1 MKNILSALFIV
12 WWCTMLPDIL
22 SSRDIPEMLGRLI
35 GTLLITLLPAMLL
48 MRSSEKESKRKT
60 GNSANEQPV
69 TTFRKVRKIIG
80 KTLLVL
86 GIILVS
92 FGIITD
98 LIFGTP
104 QQRAERWHERAAFK
118 ESIQR
123 ADKDCPIPVAMG
135 HGAVAGIRLEGDY
148 LTYYL
153 AFDSLIGS
161 PVTKMFDNEKMKAG
175 YVLIFSAINAQ
186 GGNKGDVFMKEL
198 IKLEYG
204 IRIMINGE
212 AMCVI
217 SPDEVKDLWEKHDYD
232 PHEAVYNMMVI
243 SLEMGGVTFPVAL
256 DESTIWTSVELE
268 GENIVLTYD
277 VDEDIFS
284 IDEFNT
290 DKEKAAVMKEG
301 IMEGLLNSIDNS
313 FLDMFKVSHTGLIYR
328 WYGDRSHK
336 EFEIRIPSY
345 EIQYRVPTPDG
356 LNIQ

>member
-1 MKNILSALFIV
+1 
-12 WWCTMLPDIL
+12 MLPDIL
-22 SSRDIPEMLGRLI
+22 SSRDIPETLGRLI

-123 ADKDCPIPVAMG
+123 ADKDCPIPTAMG
-135 HGAVAGIRLEGDY
+135 HGAVAGIKIEGDY

-153 AFDSLIGS
+153 AFDSLVGGHA
-161 PVTKMFDNEKMKAG
+161 TKIFDNEKMKAG
-175 YVLIFSAINAQ
+175 FVLIFSAINAQ

-204 IRIMINGE
+204 IRIKINGE

-217 SPDEVKDLWEKHDYD
+217 SADEVKDLWEKHNYD
-232 PHEAVYNMMVI
+232 PHEALYNMIVI
-243 SLEMGGVTFPVAL
+243 SSEIEGTTLPMEVNEGM
-256 DESTIWTSVELE
+256 IWTSIELE
-268 GENIVLTYD
+268 GANIVFTYK
-277 VDEDIFS
+277 VDEDIYS
-284 IDEFNT
+284 IDELNSDEET
-290 DKEKAAVMKEG
+290 AAIMKEAVMAE
-301 IMEGLLNSIDNS
+301 LLSDIGGKAL
-313 FLDMFKVSHTGLIYR
+313 LDMFKVSHSGLIYR

-345 EIQYRVPTPDG
+345 EIQYRVPTPNG